1 MRGGLYR
8 IGRDDANRFPRVDTL
23 VVADTATPERDKLG
37 MNLVFGLSIVP
48 DELSRPIPALVL
60 NPAERAMDGGHDRGS
75 FDGGWMGMV
84 NEFRNHLTIFLA
96 ATNQLSVMLPRAV
109 ASEFA
114 DHLEDM
120 ESSAEFLQTLLTW
133 MDASVGRGSQAI
145 CDVGDVLRRAET
157 LAYTGLSSRVSIRI
171 DARPAG
177 VRNRGVAIECAL
189 AALITELGRVLDP
202 RSSADGVA
210 ARVFEVK
217 VSVHPQRGALSIV
230 LGSGASQPLEGG
242 WRVSLAKTL
251 LSQVAG
257 TVDVIGRDSP
267 TRVPGFE
274 VRFRFQ

>member
-1 MRGGLYR
+1 M
-8 IGRDDANRFPRVDTL
+8 D
-23 VVADTATPERDKLG
+23 
-37 MNLVFGLSIVP
+37 LVFRLSIVP
-48 DELSRPIPALVL
+48 DELSRPTPALVS

-75 FDGGWMGMV
+75 FDGVWMGMV

-96 ATNQLSVMLPRAV
+96 GTSQLSAMLPRAV

-133 MDASVGRGSQAI
+133 MDASVGRGSQTI

-157 LAYTGLSSRVSIRI
+157 LAYTGLSSRVSIRL
-171 DARPAG
+171 DSRPAG
-177 VRNRGVAIECAL
+177 VRNRGVVIECAL

-202 RSSADGVA
+202 RVA
-210 ARVFEVK
+210 GDSLGPRIFEVG
-217 VSVHPQRGALSIV
+217 VSVRPQRGALSII
-230 LGSGASQPLEGG
+230 LNSGASQPPEGG

-251 LSQVAG
+251 LTQVGG
-257 TVDVIGRDSP
+257 TVDMLRGDSEIGGS
-267 TRVPGFE
+267 GFE